1 MLLSPEREEKVKG
14 LLKEKAAAGFSF
26 RRVSGIM
33 KPEWKNQTGGTAME
47 MNKELLDT
55 HSPAE
60 AGSLEDIQ
68 GCVDLLA
75 RFLADLDP
83 GLDLTWY

>member
-14 LLKEKAAAGFSF
+14 LLKEKAAVGFSF
-26 RRVSGIM
+26 RRVSGII

-60 AGSLEDIQ
+60 AGSLEDVQ
-68 GCVDLLA
+68 SCA
-75 RFLADLDP
+75 
-83 GLDLTWY
+83 DLTWY

>member
-1 MLLSPEREEKVKG
+1 MRGCCQRAAAPFLLLSPVRVEKMKG

-33 KPEWKNQTGGTAME
+33 KPEWKNQTGGTAMDL
-47 MNKELLDT
+47 NKELLDT

-60 AGSLEDIQ
+60 VGSLEDVQ
-68 GCVDLLA
+68 SCA
-75 RFLADLDP
+75 
-83 GLDLTWY
+83 DLTWY

>member
-1 MLLSPEREEKVKG
+1 MRGCCQRAAAPFLLLSPVREEKVKG
-14 LLKEKAAAGFSF
+14 LLKEKAAVGFSF
-26 RRVSGIM
+26 RRVSGII

-60 AGSLEDIQ
+60 AGSREDVQ
-68 GCVDLLA
+68 SCA
-75 RFLADLDP
+75 
-83 GLDLTWY
+83 DLTWY

>member
-1 MLLSPEREEKVKG
+1 MLLSPVREEKVKG

-47 MNKELLDT
+47 MNKERLDT

-60 AGSLEDIQ
+60 AGSLEDVQ
-68 GCVDLLA
+68 GCA
-75 RFLADLDP
+75 
-83 GLDLTWY
+83 DLTWY

>member
-1 MLLSPEREEKVKG
+1 MLVLSVREGAKK

-33 KPEWKNQTGGTAME
+33 KPEWKNQTGGTAMDL
-47 MNKELLDT
+47 NKELLDT

-60 AGSLEDIQ
+60 AGSLENVQ
-68 GCVDLLA
+68 SCA
-75 RFLADLDP
+75 
-83 GLDLTWY
+83 DLTWY

>member
-1 MLLSPEREEKVKG
+1 MLLSPVREEKVKG

-33 KPEWKNQTGGTAME
+33 KPEWKNQTGGTAMDL
-47 MNKELLDT
+47 NKELLDT

-60 AGSLEDIQ
+60 AGSLENVQ
-68 GCVDLLA
+68 NCA
-75 RFLADLDP
+75 
-83 GLDLTWY
+83 DLTWY